1 MPAAS
6 GGVSNASP
14 GFVLAPPPQPSVDA
28 ALLPTSGATNGYA
41 GSASCQECHADP
53 YDSWHRSFHR
63 TMTQLAD
70 LRTVQATFNNVVLTN
85 NGTRFSLST
94 RSNELW
100 VRMEKAA
107 SRNSDSVQPEAVEAP
122 ISLVTG
128 SHHMQVF
135 WLPNGMGNCQ
145 IGFPFTWLIPE
156 QRWVPRNSTFLRPPD
171 ADHKSETWNIVCS
184 RCHTTGP
191 EPHLNR
197 QERTFATHVA
207 EFGISCE
214 ACHGPA
220 AKHVKLEAD
229 RRQQGLPRK
238 APGLDHAIVHP
249 EKLDPVRSS
258 QVCAFCHSMKWYD
271 RNEGWAENGFRFR
284 PGDDLEAT
292 TPVIRPRHLDQQPWL
307 SRVLASN
314 PDLLKDFFWPDGMI
328 RVSGREYNGLIESP
342 CYKGGKFSC
351 LSCHSLHSSDPDDQL
366 ARDRT
371 DNRAC
376 IQCHPKFRESA
387 ALAIHTHHAPTSSG
401 SECYNCHMPHTTY
414 GVLSAIRSHEI
425 SSPRVANALA
435 TGRPDACTL
444 CHLDQTL
451 QWTAAHLKDWYR
463 QPVPVLP
470 EGGDRVAESVR
481 LALTGDAGQR
491 ALITWH
497 LSWEPALRAS
507 GVAQGAGWTEPIL
520 GMSLDDPYAAIRCLA
535 DRSLRK
541 SGSSTPPGY
550 DYTQTLESR
559 PSARDAIWTRWANA
573 VDSGHEDA
581 ARAQRVLEASPKGM
595 AAALAPWL
603 ARRNERPMRL
613 RE

>member
-6 GGVSNASP
+6 GGASNASP
-14 GFVLAPPPQPSVDA
+14 GFVLAPPSQPTVDA
-28 ALLPTSGATNGYA
+28 GLLPTAGATNGYV

-70 LRTVQATFNNVVLTN
+70 LRTVQANFNHVVLTN
-85 NGTRFSLST
+85 QGTRFSLST

-107 SRNSDSVQPEAVEAP
+107 VRDSDGAQPEAVDAP

-135 WLPNGMGNCQ
+135 WVPNGMGNCQ

-184 RCHTTGP
+184 RCHATGP

-197 QERTFATHVA
+197 QEHTFATQVA

-220 AKHVKLEAD
+220 AKHVTLEAD
-229 RRQQGLPRK
+229 RRKHGLPRK
-238 APGLDHAIVHP
+238 APGLEHAIVHP
-249 EKLDPVRSS
+249 EKLNPERSS

-271 RNEGWAENGFRFR
+271 RNAGWSENGFRYR

-307 SRVLASN
+307 NRVLAAN
-314 PDLLKDFFWPDGMI
+314 PDLLKDFFWSDGMI

-342 CYKGGKFSC
+342 CYKGGKFTC

-376 IQCHPKFRESA
+376 IQCHPKFGETA
-387 ALAIHTHHAPTSSG
+387 ALAAHTHHASTSTG

-425 SSPRVANALA
+425 SSPRVADSLA

-451 QWTAAHLKDWYR
+451 QWTAIHLKDWYR
-463 QPVPVLP
+463 QSVPALP

-497 LSWEPALRAS
+497 FGWEPALRAS
-507 GVAQGAGWTEPIL
+507 GVAKGAGWTEPIL
-520 GMSLDDPYAAIRCLA
+520 GMLLDDPYAAIRCLA
-535 DRSLRK
+535 DRSLRQ
-541 SGSSTPPGY
+541 SGVSVPAGY
-550 DYTQTLESR
+550 DYTVAVESR
-559 PSARDAIWTRWANA
+559 LPARDAIWTRWNRTTKPAS
-573 VDSGHEDA
+573 VDA
-581 ARAQRVLEASPKGM
+581 ARAQRVLEAMPDGM

>member
-1 MPAAS
+1 
-6 GGVSNASP
+6 
-14 GFVLAPPPQPSVDA
+14 
-28 ALLPTSGATNGYA
+28 
-41 GSASCQECHADP
+41 
-53 YDSWHRSFHR
+53 
-63 TMTQLAD
+63 MTQLAD
-70 LRTVQATFNNVVLTN
+70 ARTVQAKFDHVVLTN

-107 SRNSDSVQPEAVEAP
+107 APSSDAVQPGAVEAP

-197 QERTFATHVA
+197 QERSFATQVA

-220 AKHVKLEAD
+220 ARHVAMETD
-229 RRQQGLPRK
+229 RRTRGLPRK
-238 APGLDHAIVHP
+238 EAGVDHAIVHP
-249 EKLDPVRSS
+249 EKLEPARTS

-271 RNEGWAENGFRFR
+271 RNEGWAETGFRFR

-307 SRVLASN
+307 NRVLAAN
-314 PDLLKDFFWPDGMI
+314 PDLLKDFFWNDGMI
-328 RVSGREYNGLIESP
+328 RVSGREFNGLIESP
-342 CYKGGKFSC
+342 CYKGGKFTC
-351 LSCHSLHSSDPDDQL
+351 LSCHSLHSSEPDDQL

-376 IQCHPKFRESA
+376 IQCHPKFGDTS
-387 ALAIHTHHAPTSSG
+387 ALAAHTHHKPASSG

-425 SSPRVANALA
+425 SSPRVADALK

-451 QWTAAHLKDWYR
+451 QWTATRLNEWYR
-463 QPVPVLP
+463 QPVPAALP
-470 EGGDRVAESVR
+470 EGSGQIAESVR

-497 LSWEPALRAS
+497 LGWEPALRAS
-507 GVAQGAGWTEPIL
+507 GVNRGAGWTEPIL
-520 GMSLDDPYAAIRCLA
+520 GQLLDDPYAAIRCLA
-535 DRSLRK
+535 ERSLRQ
-541 SGSSTPPGY
+541 SGSVAPAGY
-550 DYTQTLESR
+550 DYTVALESR
-559 PSARDAIWTRWANA
+559 APARVAVWNRWAGALINSAADSAR
-573 VDSGHEDA
+573 
-581 ARAQRVLEASPKGM
+581 ARRVLEEAPRDMST
-595 AAALAPWL
+595 ALAPWL
-603 ARRNERPMRL
+603 ARRIERPMRL